1 MVGGA
6 EESLASGTL
15 VRPRYTAERIRRM
28 VSTLARRVDRA
39 YAGSEV
45 VLVGVLKGSVFF
57 LADLA
62 RELDIPLS
70 IDFVRITSY
79 GRGTSP
85 GRRVRLTK
93 DVETDVAG
101 RHVLVVEEVV
111 DTGRSVRFLRRHF
124 ERKRVRSVR
133 FCVLVD
139 KQGRREAGISVEYPG
154 FRPAAGFLVGYGMD
168 FAEAGRELPEIYEL
182 PAPGKSKK
190 IAGGAA

>member
-1 MVGGA
+1 
-6 EESLASGTL
+6 LASVRG
-15 VRPRYTAERIRRM
+15 VRPRYTADRIRRM
-28 VSTLARRVDRA
+28 VSALARRVDRA
-39 YAGSEV
+39 YMGSEV

-62 RELDIPLS
+62 RELVTPIS
-70 IDFVRITSY
+70 IDFVRIESY

-93 DVETDVAG
+93 DVEIDLAG

-139 KQGRREAGISVEYPG
+139 KRGRREEGVIVEFPG
-154 FRPAAGFLVGYGMD
+154 FRPTSGFLVGYGMD
-168 FAEAGRELPEIYEL
+168 CAEAGRELPEIYEL
-182 PAPGKSKK
+182 SVPGKTKTIS
-190 IAGGAA
+190 GGAA

>member
-1 MVGGA
+1 MANGIGI
-6 EESLASGTL
+6 
-15 VRPRYTAERIRRM
+15 RPRYTADRIRRM

-62 RELDIPLS
+62 RELTVPLS
-70 IDFVRITSY
+70 IDFVRLSSY

-85 GRRVRLTK
+85 GGRARLTK

-124 ERKRVRSVR
+124 ERKRARSVR

-139 KQGRREAGISVEYPG
+139 KRGRREEGATVEFPG
-154 FRPAAGFLVGYGMD
+154 FRPTAGFLVGYGMD
-168 FAEAGRELPEIYEL
+168 CAEAGRELPEIYEL
-182 PAPGKSKK
+182 AAPGNAKTK
-190 IAGGAA
+190 AGGAA

>member
-1 MVGGA
+1 VRG
-6 EESLASGTL
+6 S
-15 VRPRYTAERIRRM
+15 RPRYTAVQIRRM
-28 VSTLARRVDRA
+28 VATLARRVDRA

-62 RELDIPLS
+62 REIRVPLA
-70 IDFVRITSY
+70 IDFVRLSSY

-85 GRRVRLTK
+85 RGRARLTK

-101 RHVLVVEEVV
+101 KHVLVVEEVV

-124 ERKRVRSVR
+124 ERKRARSVR

-139 KQGRREAGISVEYPG
+139 KLGRREAGVEVEFSG
-154 FRPAAGFLVGYGMD
+154 FRPTSGFLVGYGMD
-168 FAEAGRELPEIYEL
+168 RAEAWRELPEIHEL
-182 PAPGKSKK
+182 PVSGKANLK
-190 IAGGAA
+190 AGGSA